1 VILLENF
8 NEWNLSPEKK
18 GSSKTK
24 KKKKKKDQGLKSKI
38 GETSFEKLNVSK
50 GKKRM
55 RFTSYWERFY

>member
-1 VILLENF
+1 VES
-8 NEWNLSPEKK
+8 LSRKK
-18 GSSKTK
+18 RSSKTK